1 MDELNETLKCEIQ
14 TLTSKNDNLY
24 RTNKNQKRTIN
35 RLKKIIEKQNI
46 FLKKLKLDN
55 VEDNEWEDLD
65 LILKESEMKI

>member
-14 TLTSKNDNLY
+14 TLTSKNDDLY

-46 FLKKLKLDN
+46 FLKKFKLDN

>member
-1 MDELNETLKCEIQ
+1 MDELNETLKCEIES
-14 TLTSKNDNLY
+14 LRNKNDSLFRN
-24 RTNKNQKRTIN
+24 NKNKKRTIN

-46 FLKKLKLDN
+46 FLKKLKLNN

>member
-14 TLTSKNDNLY
+14 SLRNKNDCLFRN
-24 RTNKNQKRTIN
+24 NKNQKRKI

-46 FLKKLKLDN
+46 FLKKIKLNN

>member
-46 FLKKLKLDN
+46 FLKKFKLDN